1 LPHQRKKSVTLCFSA
16 FVLLSLRN
24 NRFAIIALNPRERGG
39 DIMKKIAIQLFI
51 IAMAVATYVMPV
63 LADGN
68 GW

>member
-1 LPHQRKKSVTLCFSA
+1 LF
-16 FVLLSLRN
+16 LLTVSK
-24 NRFAIIALNPRERGG
+24 IQTKGG

-51 IAMAVATYVMPV
+51 IAMALASYVMPV